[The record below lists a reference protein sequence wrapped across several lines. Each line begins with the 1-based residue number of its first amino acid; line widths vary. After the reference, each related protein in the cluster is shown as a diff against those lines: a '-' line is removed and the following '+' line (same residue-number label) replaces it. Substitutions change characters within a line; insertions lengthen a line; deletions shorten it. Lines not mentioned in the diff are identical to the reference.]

1 MRTMTSDKPPDGAQP
16 LRPTSRPA
24 AIRPIH
30 RRLNRVV
37 LQADIDADGRRN
49 LSVERDGDDVVIRG
63 HDLGPVVTRAWGAGH
78 SEYDWVWRIPAASL
92 PALLAALGGTPADD
106 PLELLRRWSVANPG
120 RDPGRF
126 LKSADVPLEF
136 WNRVGD

>member
-1 MRTMTSDKPPDGAQP
+1 MTNETPPDGA
-16 LRPTSRPA
+16 SHPA
-24 AIRPIH
+24 VGDRGVPSARKP
-30 RRLNRVV
+30 RRINRVV

-49 LSVERDGDDVVIRG
+49 VSVEREGDALVIRG

-78 SEYDWVWRIPAASL
+78 SEYEWAWRILPRRL
-92 PALLAALGGTPADD
+92 PALRSALGGTPADD

-120 RDPGRF
+120 RDPGLV
-126 LKSADVPLEF
+126 LKRAAVPLEF